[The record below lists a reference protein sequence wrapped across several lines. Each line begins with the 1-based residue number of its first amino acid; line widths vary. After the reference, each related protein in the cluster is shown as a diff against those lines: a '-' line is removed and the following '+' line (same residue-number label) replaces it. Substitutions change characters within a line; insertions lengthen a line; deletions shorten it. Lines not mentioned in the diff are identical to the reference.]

1 MTASE
6 GATHPLAG
14 CVRHIT
20 DPCCRPVPSAAFA
33 AAARPDRRTEAL
45 QYMEVAHTLAA
56 AMSTACAAAGKA
68 SDGLLSDAQ
77 RHMMAQA
84 RAEMQAAAVV
94 A

>member
-1 MTASE
+1 
-6 GATHPLAG
+6 
-14 CVRHIT
+14 
-20 DPCCRPVPSAAFA
+20 
-33 AAARPDRRTEAL
+33 
-45 QYMEVAHTLAA
+45 MEVAHTLAA